1 MPGHGLRAGD
11 GRAGHRATE
20 LLLEEDKGAFR
31 LREAGLRPRWFA
43 AGGTGLAPAAGTPA
57 EWGTEALRTA
67 NEPPDVYVCG
77 PPPLIESVTDSA
89 LAGGVPADRIFRER
103 FLPT

>member
-1 MPGHGLRAGD
+1 MRRGTVARD
-11 GRAGHRATE
+11 TV
-20 LLLEEDKGAFR
+20 R
-31 LREAGLRPRWFA
+31 LNCFWRRTR
-43 AGGTGLAPAAGTPA
+43 AAGTPA

-77 PPPLIESVTDSA
+77 PPPLVESVTDSA